1 MLHRMD
7 SSPRIF
13 YRILRLKQ
21 IVAVSMEEALK
32 PVGLTANQYTV
43 LTLVRRFAPV
53 TSAELARKLQISAQS
68 MGESLKSL
76 ESRGLVSRSVS
87 PANQRQV
94 LFVLTP
100 EGKKLTLK
108 ADKLVAREEDRFIAS
123 LAPGAAAALE
133 QALATLRNQHG
144 LPTDK
149 QAETTA

>member
-1 MLHRMD
+1 MEP
-7 SSPRIF
+7 SPRIF

-32 PVGLTANQYTV
+32 PAGLTANQYTV

-87 PANQRQV
+87 PANRRQV
-94 LFVLTP
+94 LFVLTA

-108 ADKLVAREEDRFIAS
+108 ADKLVAREEERFMSS
-123 LAPGAAAALE
+123 LTPGAAAALE
-133 QALATLRNQHG
+133 QALATLRSQQA
-144 LPTDK
+144 LPAES
-149 QAETTA
+149 QAEKHAETAA

>member
-1 MLHRMD
+1 MD

-32 PVGLTANQYTV
+32 PAGLTANQYTI

-53 TSAELARKLQISAQS
+53 TSAVLARKLQISAQS

-76 ESRGLVSRSVS
+76 DSRALVSRSVS
-87 PANQRQV
+87 PANRRQV

-133 QALATLRNQHG
+133 QALTTLRSQHG
-144 LPTDK
+144 MPAET
-149 QAETTA
+149 QAETTT